1 MSDLLGIGASGV
13 RAYQSALTT
22 VSENIANAAT
32 PGYAKRTADVREIAP
47 ALGIHSGGGIQ
58 TGQGV
63 TVAGVTRSADA
74 LRAADVR
81 TSSADL
87 ARSETGIAWLDRI
100 ETALTG
106 NQLGD
111 RLTGFFNAAK
121 NVAADPSATVPR
133 SALLEQ
139 ASAVAGSFT
148 ATGKALDSLDA
159 NLDATA
165 QSAVTTLNS
174 LGVALAKVN
183 DGIGRAQPGS
193 NGAAQLADQRDAI
206 LDQISAI
213 SDVSVSTDAAGR
225 ATVKLGNAGGPVLVT
240 GNTTGT
246 VTFARGND
254 GTVAFALQ
262 TPLGVSTVTPGGGA
276 LAGIVDGA
284 ARIADA
290 RTSLETIATAFT
302 DGVNT
307 VQAQG
312 RNLDGNPGAALFA
325 VGSNPTDITVSLTDP
340 RGVAAAAVGGGPR
353 DASNLKNFDTLR
365 SSGAFEAKTTA
376 LISGNAATLNGRKQI
391 AEAQSAIRDNA
402 VAARDAVSGVNLDSE
417 AVDLL
422 RFQQAYSASSRVI
435 QVARDT
441 LQSILDI
448 R

>member
-32 PGYAKRTADVREIAP
+32 PGYARRTADLREIAP
-47 ALGIHSGGGIQ
+47 TVGIASGGGVQ

-63 TVAGVTRSADA
+63 AIAGVTRSADT
-74 LRAADVR
+74 LRAGDVR

-87 ARSETGIAWLDRI
+87 ARSETGVAWLDRI
-100 ETALTG
+100 ENALTG

-111 RLTGFFNAAK
+111 RLTDFFNAAK
-121 NVAADPSATVPR
+121 QVAADPTATVPR

-139 ASAVAGSFT
+139 ASAVAGSFS
-148 ATGKALDSLDA
+148 ATGKALDHLDA
-159 NLDATA
+159 DLDSTA
-165 QSAVTTLNS
+165 DTAVTTLNS
-174 LGVALAKVN
+174 LGAALAKIN
-183 DGIGRAQPGS
+183 DGLGRAQPGS
-193 NGAAQLADQRDAI
+193 NGAAQLADQRDTI

-213 SDVSVSTDAAGR
+213 SDVSVALDGSGR
-225 ATVKLGNAGGPVLVT
+225 ATVKLGNAGGPVFVS
-240 GNTTGT
+240 GNSAGD
-246 VTFARGND
+246 VTFARGSD
-254 GTVAFALQ
+254 GTVSFALH
-262 TPLGVSTVTPGGGA
+262 TPLAVSAFTPGGGA
-276 LAGIVDGA
+276 LAGLIDGA

-290 RTSLETIATAFT
+290 RTKLDTIASAFT
-302 DGVNT
+302 AGFNA

-312 RNLDGNPGAALFA
+312 RDLDGNPGAAIFA
-325 VGSNPTDITVSLTDP
+325 TGTSPTDITLALADP
-340 RGVAAAAVGGGPR
+340 RGIAAAAVGGGPR
-353 DASNLKNFDTLR
+353 DNSNLKAFDALR
-365 SSGAFEAKTTA
+365 TSGAFESNTIA
-376 LISGNAATLNGRKQI
+376 LVSGNAATLNSRKQV
-391 AEAQSAIRDNA
+391 AEAQSAIRDTA
-402 VAARDAVSGVNLDSE
+402 IAARDAVSGVNLDAE

>member
-32 PGYAKRTADVREIAP
+32 PGYARRTADLREIAP
-47 ALGIHSGGGIQ
+47 TVGIASGGGIQ

-63 TVAGVTRSADA
+63 AIAGVTRSADT
-74 LRAADVR
+74 LRAGDVR

-87 ARSETGIAWLDRI
+87 ARSETGVAWLDRI
-100 ETALTG
+100 ENALTG

-121 NVAADPSATVPR
+121 QVAADPTATVPR

-139 ASAVAGSFT
+139 ASAVAGSFS
-148 ATGKALDSLDA
+148 ATGKALDHLDA
-159 NLDATA
+159 DLDSTA
-165 QSAVTTLNS
+165 DTAVTTLNS
-174 LGVALAKVN
+174 LGAALAKIN
-183 DGIGRAQPGS
+183 DGLGRAQPGS
-193 NGAAQLADQRDAI
+193 NGAAQLADQRDTI

-213 SDVSVSTDAAGR
+213 SDVSVALDGSGR
-225 ATVKLGNAGGPVLVT
+225 ATVKLGNAGGPVFVS
-240 GNTTGT
+240 GNSAGD
-246 VTFARGND
+246 VTFARGSD
-254 GTVAFALQ
+254 GTVSFALHTPLAVSAFA
-262 TPLGVSTVTPGGGA
+262 PGGGA
-276 LAGIVDGA
+276 LAGLIDGA

-290 RTSLETIATAFT
+290 RTKLDTIASAFT
-302 DGVNT
+302 AGINA

-312 RNLDGNPGAALFA
+312 RDLDGNPGAAIFA
-325 VGSNPTDITVSLTDP
+325 TGTSPTDITLALADP
-340 RGVAAAAVGGGPR
+340 RGIAAAAVGGGPR
-353 DASNLKNFDTLR
+353 DNSNLKAFDALR
-365 SSGAFEAKTTA
+365 TSGAFESNTIA
-376 LISGNAATLNGRKQI
+376 LVSGNAATLNSRKQV
-391 AEAQSAIRDNA
+391 AEAQSAIRDTA
-402 VAARDAVSGVNLDSE
+402 IAARDAVSGVNLDAE

>member
-32 PGYAKRTADVREIAP
+32 PGYAKRTTDLREIAP
-47 ALGIHSGGGIQ
+47 VVGVHSGGGVQ

-63 TVAGVTRSADA
+63 SVAGVTRSADA

-81 TSSADL
+81 TASADL
-87 ARSETGIAWLDRI
+87 ARSETGVAWLDRI
-100 ETALTG
+100 ESALTG

-121 NVAADPSATVPR
+121 SVAADPTATVPR

-139 ASAVAGSFT
+139 ATSVAGSFA
-148 ATGKALDSLDA
+148 ATGKALNHLDA
-159 NLDATA
+159 DLDSTA
-165 QSAVTTLNS
+165 DTAVTTLNS
-174 LGVALAKVN
+174 LGTALAKVN
-183 DGIGRAQPGS
+183 DGLARAQPGS

-213 SDVSVSTDAAGR
+213 SDVSVSTDGAGR
-225 ATVKLGNAGGPVLVT
+225 ATVKLGNAGGPVFVT
-240 GNTTGT
+240 GNAAGD
-246 VTFARGND
+246 VTFARGSD
-254 GTVAFALQ
+254 GTVSFALH
-262 TPLGVSTVTPGGGA
+262 TPLAVSPFTPGGGA
-276 LAGIVDGA
+276 LAGVVDAA

-290 RTSLETIATAFT
+290 RTTLDSIATAFT

-312 RNLDGNPGAALFA
+312 RDLDGNPGAALFTSGA
-325 VGSNPTDITVSLTDP
+325 NPTDIALNLTDP
-340 RGVAAAAVGGGPR
+340 RGIAAAAVGGGPR
-353 DASNLKNFDTLR
+353 DNSNLRALDALR

-402 VAARDAVSGVNLDSE
+402 IAARDAVSGVNLDSE

>member
-1 MSDLLGIGASGV
+1 M

-32 PGYAKRTADVREIAP
+32 PGYAKRTADVREVAP
-47 ALGIHSGGGIQ
+47 ALGIHSGGGTQ

-63 TVAGVTRSADA
+63 TIAGVTRSADA

-174 LGVALAKVN
+174 LGLALAKVN

-225 ATVKLGNAGGPVLVT
+225 ATVKLGNAGGPALVT

>member
-32 PGYAKRTADVREIAP
+32 PGYAKRTTDLREVAP
-47 ALGIHSGGGIQ
+47 AIGITSGPVNV
-58 TGQGV
+58 GQGV

-81 TSSADL
+81 SASADL

-100 ETALTG
+100 ESALTG

-121 NVAADPSATVPR
+121 SVAADPSAVVPR
-133 SALLEQ
+133 SAFLEQ
-139 ASAVAGSFT
+139 ASAVAGSFA
-148 ATGKALDSLDA
+148 ATGKSLDALDA

-165 QSAVTTLNS
+165 QTAVATLNG
-174 LGVALAKVN
+174 LGAALAKVN
-183 DGIGRAQPGS
+183 DGLGRAQPGS
-193 NGAAQLADQRDAI
+193 GGAAQLADQRDAI

-213 SDVSVSTDAAGR
+213 SDVSVSTDPVGR
-225 ATVKLGNAGGPVLVT
+225 VTVKLGNAGGPDLVS
-240 GNTTGT
+240 GNTTNT
-246 VTFARGND
+246 VTFARGSD
-254 GTVAFALQ
+254 GTVAFALHS
-262 TPLGVSTVTPGGGA
+262 LLAVSPFTPGGGA
-276 LAGIVDGA
+276 LAGVTEGA
-284 ARIADA
+284 GRIADA
-290 RTSLETIATAFT
+290 RVTLQTIATAFT
-302 DGVNT
+302 DGVNA
-307 VQAQG
+307 VQAAG
-312 RNLDGNPGAALFA
+312 RNLDGNPGTALFA
-325 VGSNPTDITVSLTDP
+325 TGTSPTDLSVALTDP
-340 RGVAAAAVGGGPR
+340 RGIAAAAVGGGPR
-353 DASNLKNFDTLR
+353 DNSNLKNLDTLR
-365 SSGAFEAKTTA
+365 SGGAFEAKTTG
-376 LISGNAATLNGRKQI
+376 LISGNAATLSARKQI
-391 AEAQSAIRDNA
+391 AEAQSAIRDTA

>member
-1 MSDLLGIGASGV
+1 VSDLLGIGASGV
-13 RAYQSALTT
+13 RAYQTALTT
-22 VSENIANAAT
+22 VSENISNAST
-32 PGYAKRTADVREIAP
+32 PGYAKRTTDLREIAP
-47 ALGIHSGGGIQ
+47 ANSLTANNATT

-63 TVAGVTRSADA
+63 SVAGVTRAADS

-81 TSSADL
+81 NASADL

-121 NVAADPSATVPR
+121 AVAADPTSTTPR

-139 ASAVAGSFT
+139 ASAVANSFT
-148 ATGKALDSLDA
+148 ATGKALN
-159 NLDATA
+159 NLDADVDATA
-165 QSAVTTLNS
+165 DNAVATLNT
-174 LGVALAKVN
+174 LGASLAKVN
-183 DGIGRAQPGS
+183 EGLGRVTPGS

-213 SDVSVSTDAAGR
+213 SDITVTTDSVGR
-225 ATVKLGNAGGPVLVT
+225 ATVKLGNAGGPTFVEA
-240 GNTTGT
+240 NQAAS
-246 VTFARGND
+246 VTFARGTD
-254 GTVAFALQ
+254 GTVSFALHTQ
-262 TPLGVSTVTPGGGA
+262 QAVSTVTPNGGA
-276 LAGIVDGA
+276 LAGVIDGA

-290 RTSLETIATAFT
+290 RTKLNTIATAFT
-302 DGVNT
+302 DGVNA

-312 RNLDGNPGAALFA
+312 NDLDGKSGAALFT
-325 VGSNPTDITVSLTDP
+325 VGTTPTDISLSLTDP
-340 RGVAAAAVGGGPR
+340 RGVAAAGAGKGVR
-353 DASNLKNFDTLR
+353 DNSNLANLDTLR
-365 SSGAFEAKTTA
+365 TSGAFEANTTA
-376 LISGNAATLNGRKQI
+376 LISSNASTLANRKQV
-391 AEAQSAIRDNA
+391 ADAQSAIRDNA

-422 RFQQAYSASSRVI
+422 RFQQAYQASSRVI

-448 R
+448 H

>member
-32 PGYAKRTADVREIAP
+32 PGYARRAVDLREIAP
-47 ALGIHSGGGIQ
+47 TVGIQSGGGIQ

-63 TVAGVTRSADA
+63 SVAGVTRSADA

-100 ETALTG
+100 ESALTG

-111 RLTGFFNAAK
+111 RLTGFFNAART
-121 NVAADPSATVPR
+121 VAADPTAIVPR
-133 SALLEQ
+133 SAFLEQ
-139 ASAVAGSFT
+139 ASAVAGSFA
-148 ATGKALDSLDA
+148 ATGKALDHLDA
-159 NLDATA
+159 DLDSTA
-165 QSAVTTLNS
+165 DTAVATLNN
-174 LGVALAKVN
+174 LGAALARVN
-183 DGIGRAQPGS
+183 DGLGRAQPGS

-213 SDVSVSTDAAGR
+213 SDISVSTDGAGR
-225 ATVKLGNAGGPVLVT
+225 ATVKLGNAGGPVFVS
-240 GNTTGT
+240 GNTAGD
-246 VTFARGND
+246 VTFARGSD
-254 GTVAFALQ
+254 GTVSFALH
-262 TPLGVSTVTPGGGA
+262 TPLAVSAFVPGGGA
-276 LAGIVDGA
+276 LAGVIDGA

-290 RTSLETIATAFT
+290 RLKLETIATAFT
-302 DGVNT
+302 DGVNA
-307 VQAQG
+307 VQAGG
-312 RNLDGNPGAALFA
+312 RDLDGTVGAALFA
-325 VGSNPTDITVSLTDP
+325 TGTSPTDITLILTDP
-340 RGVAAAAVGGGPR
+340 RGIAAAGVGGGPR
-353 DASNLKNFDTLR
+353 DNSNLKNLDTLR
-365 SSGAFEAKTTA
+365 SSGAFEANTTA
-376 LISGNAATLNGRKQI
+376 LISGNAATLAGRQQI
-391 AEAQSAIRDNA
+391 ADAQSAIRDNA
-402 VAARDAVSGVNLDSE
+402 IAARDAVSGVNLDSE

>member
-32 PGYAKRTADVREIAP
+32 PGYAKRITDLREVAP
-47 ALGIHSGGGIQ
+47 AIGITSGPVNV
-58 TGQGV
+58 GQGV

-81 TSSADL
+81 SASADL

-100 ETALTG
+100 ESALTG

-121 NVAADPSATVPR
+121 SVAADPSAVVPR
-133 SALLEQ
+133 SAFLEQ
-139 ASAVAGSFT
+139 ANAVAGSFA
-148 ATGKALDSLDA
+148 ATGKSLDA
-159 NLDATA
+159 LDANVDATA
-165 QSAVTTLNS
+165 QTAVATLNG
-174 LGVALAKVN
+174 LGAALAKVN
-183 DGIGRAQPGS
+183 DGLGRAQPGS
-193 NGAAQLADQRDAI
+193 GGAAQLADQRDSI

-213 SDVSVSTDAAGR
+213 SDVSVSTDPVGR
-225 ATVKLGNAGGPVLVT
+225 VTVKLGNAGGPDLVS
-240 GNTTGT
+240 GNTANT
-246 VTFARGND
+246 VTFARGSD
-254 GTVAFALQ
+254 GTVAFALNSA
-262 TPLGVSTVTPGGGA
+262 LAVSPFTPGGGA
-276 LAGIVDGA
+276 LAGVTEGA
-284 ARIADA
+284 SRIADA
-290 RTSLETIATAFT
+290 RVTLQTIATAFT
-302 DGVNT
+302 DGVNA
-307 VQAQG
+307 VQAAG
-312 RNLDGNPGAALFA
+312 RDLDGNPGAALFA
-325 VGSNPTDITVSLTDP
+325 TGTSPTDLSVALTDP
-340 RGVAAAAVGGGPR
+340 RGIAAAAVGGGPR
-353 DASNLKNFDTLR
+353 DNSNLKNLDTLR
-365 SSGAFEAKTTA
+365 SGGAFEAKTTA
-376 LISGNAATLNGRKQI
+376 LISGNAATLSARKQI
-391 AEAQSAIRDNA
+391 AEAQSAIRDTA

>member
-32 PGYAKRTADVREIAP
+32 PGYAKRTADVREVAP
-47 ALGIHSGGGIQ
+47 AIGINSGGGTQ

-63 TVAGVTRSADA
+63 TIAGVTRSADA

-133 SALLEQ
+133 STLLEQ
-139 ASAVAGSFT
+139 ASAVAGSFA
-148 ATGKALDSLDA
+148 ATGRALDSLDA

-174 LGVALAKVN
+174 LGAALAKVN
-183 DGIGRAQPGS
+183 DGLGRVQPGS

-206 LDQISAI
+206 LDQMSAI
-213 SDVSVSTDAAGR
+213 SDVSVTTDPAGR
-225 ATVKLGNAGGPVLVT
+225 ATVKLGNAGGPTLVT
-240 GNTTGT
+240 GNTAGT
-246 VTFARGND
+246 VTFARGSD

-290 RTSLETIATAFT
+290 RVSLETIATAFT
-302 DGVNT
+302 DGVNA

-312 RNLDGNPGAALFA
+312 RDLDGNPGAALFA
-325 VGSNPTDITVSLTDP
+325 VGSSPTDITVSLTDP
-340 RGVAAAAVGGGPR
+340 RGIAAAAVGGGPR

-365 SSGAFEAKTTA
+365 TSGAFEAKTTA
-376 LISGNAATLNGRKQI
+376 LVSANAATLSGRKQI

-402 VAARDAVSGVNLDSE
+402 AAARDAVSGVNLDSE